1 LRLLDQPVDIIIAQ
15 AGGDNP
21 GPQCASAG
29 DQLVR
34 LNHDCDAIV
43 RVEAALRQLS
53 GNLAG

>member
-29 DQLVR
+29 DQFVG